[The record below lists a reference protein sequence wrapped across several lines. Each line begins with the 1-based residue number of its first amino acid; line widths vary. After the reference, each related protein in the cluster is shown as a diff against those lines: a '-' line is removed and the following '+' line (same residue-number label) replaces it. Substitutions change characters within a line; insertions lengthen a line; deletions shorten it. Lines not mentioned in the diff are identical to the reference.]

1 MNFDEF
7 RNLFKNT
14 GFAEREIKIG
24 VVLKY
29 WATETNPPKPKI
41 RIVVGFSNDKVLVAT
56 LFINTEI
63 NPNIFPTEELRKL
76 HLAFEKTRCEYLDH
90 DSFVDCSQL
99 HEVSYD
105 NLVAILNENPTVVS
119 GEVANADLEKIKNI
133 IKNAVTITPKQKKRF
148 GFL

>member
-24 VVLKY
+24 AVLKY
-29 WATETNPPKPKI
+29 WATETNPPKQKI

-63 NPNIFPTEELRKL
+63 NPNVFPTEELRKL
-76 HLAFEKTRCEYLDH
+76 HLVFEKSRCEYLDH

-99 HEVSYD
+99 HE
-105 NLVAILNENPTVVS
+105 NPTVVS
-119 GEVANADLEKIKNI
+119 GEVANTDLENIKNI
-133 IKNAVTITPKQKKRF
+133 IKNAATITPKQKKKF

>member
-24 VVLKY
+24 AVLKY
-29 WATETNPPKPKI
+29 WATETNPPKQKI
-41 RIVVGFSNDKVLVAT
+41 RIIVGFSNDKVLVAT

-63 NPNIFPTEELRKL
+63 NPNVFPTEELRKL
-76 HLAFEKTRCEYLDH
+76 HLVFEKTRCEYLDH

-99 HEVSYD
+99 HEVSYG
-105 NLVAILNENPTVVS
+105 NLVTILNENPTVVS
-119 GEVANADLEKIKNI
+119 GEVANTDLENIKNI
-133 IKNAVTITPKQKKRF
+133 IKNAPTITPKQKKKF